1 MLDRNKKSGETV
13 MQRREILWGGAAAGI
28 ALFSGAPV
36 VSAPLAAAA
45 IAETRLAI
53 GGYDPVAYFT
63 DGKPVEGNP
72 QFQTMWHRAT
82 WHFASAAHRDL
93 FISNPNHYAPQ
104 YDGYCAMGVSV
115 DEGHK
120 DTVDPQAWTIVDS
133 KLYLNN
139 SMHWA
144 DVWRQNAAEN
154 IARADKNWP
163 TVKDG
168 PEPPTT
174 N

>member
-1 MLDRNKKSGETV
+1 V
-13 MQRREILWGGAAAGI
+13 QRREFLWSGAAVGI
-28 ALFSGAPV
+28 AFFTGARL

-45 IAETRLAI
+45 PAETRLAI
-53 GGYDPVAYFT
+53 RGYDPVAYFT
-63 DGKPVEGNP
+63 DGKPVEGKP
-72 QFQTMWHRAT
+72 EYQTVWHRAT

-104 YDGYCAMGVSV
+104 YDGYCAMGVSYE
-115 DEGHK
+115 DGHK
-120 DTVDPQAWTIVDS
+120 DTIDPQAWTIVDS

-139 SMHWA
+139 SMHYRE
-144 DVWRQNAAEN
+144 VWQQNTAEN

-163 TVKDG
+163 TVKDQ

>member
-1 MLDRNKKSGETV
+1 
-13 MQRREILWGGAAAGI
+13 MQRRELLWRGAATGI
-28 ALFSGAPV
+28 VFITGARV
-36 VSAPLAAAA
+36 VSAPFAAAA
-45 IAETRLAI
+45 PAETRLAI
-53 GGYDPVAYFT
+53 RGYDPVAYFT

-72 QFQTMWHRAT
+72 QFQTVWHRAT

-104 YDGYCAMGVSV
+104 YDGYCAMGVS
-115 DEGHK
+115 DGEGHK

-139 SMHWA
+139 SMHWRE
-144 DVWRQNAAEN
+144 VWRQHEGEN

-168 PEPPTT
+168 PEPLT

>member
-1 MLDRNKKSGETV
+1 
-13 MQRREILWGGAAAGI
+13 MQRREILWSGAAVGI
-28 ALFSGAPV
+28 AFFTGARV
-36 VSAPLAAAA
+36 VSAPLASAAP
-45 IAETRLAI
+45 AETRLAI
-53 GGYDPVAYFT
+53 RGYDPVAYFT
-63 DGKPVEGNP
+63 DGKPVEGKP
-72 QFQTMWHRAT
+72 EFQTVWHGAT

-104 YDGYCAMGVSV
+104 YDGYCAMGVSYE
-115 DEGHK
+115 DGHK

-139 SMHWA
+139 SMHWRE
-144 DVWRQNAAEN
+144 VWRQNTAEN

-163 TVKDG
+163 TVKDR